1 MNNNLF
7 VLELLLHCAC
17 QTPQFCP
24 GTVAAQTSKQPELDH
39 FGGNIPI
46 ESSRTI
52 AWKHFSG
59 IYPPPAAY

>member
-7 VLELLLHCAC
+7 VLEFLLKWHC

-24 GTVAAQTSKQPELDH
+24 GMVGAHTSKQPELDP

-46 ESSRTI
+46 ESSRSI

-59 IYPPPAAY
+59 IYPPPAAH